1 MRIVRLDL
9 IRYGNFA
16 DRHYDF
22 PASPADFQVLY
33 GANEAGKSTT
43 LSAISDLL
51 FGFPNLKSQDWL
63 FDASLL
69 RVGATLEQD
78 NTRLAIIR
86 KRGRAQTLLAPDDT
100 TPLDENALIS
110 WLGSV
115 DRAAF
120 ERMWSLDHQRLRAG
134 GDAMARFEGDLGQQ
148 LLAAGF
154 GLENVQSVLDALD
167 TKAGAIWKKG
177 GRGTKLGELKKAFD
191 TARSD
196 LLAAERARDTWTA
209 LNNEARAIEASRKD
223 LEEAITALRHE
234 RARLERLK
242 RLRTELIELDGLNAF
257 LQAAPAPLFTPQE
270 HEQFDHLLHRWT
282 DAVQK
287 RNDLQQKLDG
297 LTETRAGYQ
306 PDLDLLSHET
316 EIRAFRTRFEALGHR
331 QTDHEEETQ
340 LNGMEA
346 ALQAGGYTGTAE
358 EILSHLPGEELL
370 AQLRPLAR
378 SYDAL
383 GLREENWRR
392 NYNAARENLA
402 RAEASLGADIPP
414 ALRPLQNALEQAAAV
429 RDIDTTINTL
439 ERTLRE
445 TRTQMDQSLRNLL
458 PWQDDP
464 QMLDTMAVPEPGF
477 LETQRD
483 NWREREKTIALLREA
498 IRTLDDERERHLLEK
513 AQIEQRDI
521 VSLATLNQERA
532 QRNGLFDALMTAPY
546 DTQKRDAYLASR
558 LLADQSAD
566 RRFDNA
572 EILARLSQ
580 TDHAVERCIL
590 ERKQQASRLD
600 ALIEAHDEAEREWR
614 EVLTERGLPL
624 LPPDHLP
631 GWLALRQ
638 KALETRTRFETLKT
652 EHEAATRTRKT
663 ILSTLRALLPD
674 LAPYDTLSDTLIDA
688 RKQSLD
694 REKEAARFS
703 EREKEH
709 DIARATLQ
717 ARQYE
722 GEAIAQDR
730 KNLETRWHEV
740 LPDTPVWSLDEVQKL
755 TDLRQK
761 ANTLAYR
768 RAALTAYR
776 TEIATLEEEFRLFMV
791 SLDRENDL
799 VLTTPMAQYQPYMKR
814 CSVQGRTRNTL
825 TVRTSRSG
833 KKPKPAPPLT
843 RLWKGYAMNSCLSCS
858 ALRRPVSK

>member
-1 MRIVRLDL
+1 M
-9 IRYGNFA
+9 
-16 DRHYDF
+16 
-22 PASPADFQVLY
+22 
-33 GANEAGKSTT
+33 
-43 LSAISDLL
+43 
-51 FGFPNLKSQDWL
+51 
-63 FDASLL
+63 
-69 RVGATLEQD
+69 
-78 NTRLAIIR
+78 
-86 KRGRAQTLLAPDDT
+86 
-100 TPLDENALIS
+100 
-110 WLGSV
+110 
-115 DRAAF
+115 
-120 ERMWSLDHQRLRAG
+120 
-134 GDAMARFEGDLGQQ
+134 
-148 LLAAGF
+148 
-154 GLENVQSVLDALD
+154 
-167 TKAGAIWKKG
+167 
-177 GRGTKLGELKKAFD
+177 
-191 TARSD
+191 
-196 LLAAERARDTWTA
+196 
-209 LNNEARAIEASRKD
+209 
-223 LEEAITALRHE
+223 
-234 RARLERLK
+234 
-242 RLRTELIELDGLNAF
+242 
-257 LQAAPAPLFTPQE
+257 
-270 HEQFDHLLHRWT
+270 
-282 DAVQK
+282 
-287 RNDLQQKLDG
+287 
-297 LTETRAGYQ
+297 
-306 PDLDLLSHET
+306 
-316 EIRAFRTRFEALGHR
+316 
-331 QTDHEEETQ
+331 
-340 LNGMEA
+340 
-346 ALQAGGYTGTAE
+346 
-358 EILSHLPGEELL
+358 
-370 AQLRPLAR
+370 
-378 SYDAL
+378 
-383 GLREENWRR
+383 
-392 NYNAARENLA
+392 
-402 RAEASLGADIPP
+402 
-414 ALRPLQNALEQAAAV
+414 
-429 RDIDTTINTL
+429 
-439 ERTLRE
+439 
-445 TRTQMDQSLRNLL
+445 
-458 PWQDDP
+458 
-464 QMLDTMAVPEPGF
+464 
-477 LETQRD
+477 
-483 NWREREKTIALLREA
+483 LREA